1 MTNEQYISRLNECG
15 GLHVIFQLTDKCVLS
30 CKYCFARGAH
40 EGKLSTFQE
49 DVLELAIK
57 QAFET
62 RHHYV
67 VFEWTG
73 GEALLVGIEFFKKV
87 IEFQK
92 KYATKDY
99 ENGVQTS
106 GNLYDEELFDFL
118 IENNFGIS
126 TTIDGTPEIH
136 NANRPTHDNRPSFDN
151 VQRTRN
157 YIIEKGQN
165 CGFISTITKNN
176 LGHEKEMLSFFRK
189 LNLHSFH
196 SNPYIYYSKNK
207 VKDQAIALSKEDF
220 SRYFISQFNAWI
232 ETGKVEPIPL
242 TIDYIISCLKTH
254 RPSHDTI
261 CTYGGRCLTNFIA
274 LTPNGDAYSCP
285 KFTGST
291 NMILGN
297 IKEQSI
303 SKLLSPISSKM
314 SELINDRVC
323 AINKCEN
330 KNCGYFYI
338 CNGGC
343 PYHSFITTN
352 GEDVCNIDCL
362 CDGKI
367 SIFRYLESV
376 LDYLSTKENNPG
388 ESYK

>member
-1 MTNEQYISRLNECG
+1 MTNEHYISRLNECG

-40 EGKLSTFQE
+40 EGNLSTFQE

-62 RHHYV
+62 RHHSV

-73 GEALLVGIEFFKKV
+73 GEALLVGIDFFKKV
-87 IEFQK
+87 VEFQK

-106 GNLYDEELFDFL
+106 GNLYDEELFDFF

-151 VQRTRN
+151 VQRSRN
-157 YIIEKGQN
+157 YIIGKGYS

-176 LGHEKEMLSFFRK
+176 LGHEKDMLEFFREQ
-189 LNLHSFH
+189 NLHSFH

-207 VKDQAIALSKEDF
+207 VKDRAIALSIDDF
-220 SRYFISQFNAWI
+220 SRYFIAEFNAWV
-232 ETGKVEPIPL
+232 ESGKVEPIPL
-242 TIDYIISCLKTH
+242 TIDYILSCLKTR

-285 KFTGST
+285 KFTGSC
-291 NMILGN
+291 NMVLGN
-297 IKEQSI
+297 IKENPI
-303 SKLLSPISSKM
+303 SQLLSPNSPKM
-314 SELINDRVC
+314 SELIKERIFS
-323 AINKCEN
+323 INLCEN
-330 KNCGYFYI
+330 KQCQYFYI

-343 PYHSFITTN
+343 PYHSFIASD
-352 GEDVCNIDCL
+352 GYDVAHIDYL
-362 CDGKI
+362 CEGKQT
-367 SIFRYLESV
+367 IFKYLDSV
-376 LDYLSTKENNPG
+376 LEYLK
-388 ESYK
+388 K